1 METNSINS
9 FLVLITGDIDNFMYT
24 YILVALLVFTGIYFT
39 IRTKGVQFRYIK
51 DMFTQLFEKKVDK
64 NGKAI
69 SSFQAMMVSTGSRVG
84 TGNIAGIAT
93 ALAMG
98 GPGALFWM
106 WVMALIGG
114 ASAFIESTLAQI
126 FKIRGKDGQF
136 RGGPAYY
143 IQQGL
148 GKRWMGIVFAVS
160 LIACYVVGFNEL
172 QAYNAASGL
181 EYYIPDYATNGA
193 AVVLGVVFTI
203 ATAAVI
209 FGGQKRIS
217 VINSWV
223 VPIMALA
230 YIGLGVWITFSHLNL
245 LPAAF
250 GMMFASAFDFQAI
263 FGGFAGSALML
274 GIKRGLF
281 SNEAGMGSAPNRC
294 SNSIG
299 LASREARP
307 GADAFGLYR
316 YALHL
321 HVFGHDRVGVHG
333 SGSPDGSWI
342 EWHAARPDGGL
353 SLCGRC
359 GDRLHHRG
367 GVLVRLHQLD
377 RQLLLCGVQFE
388 VHLRRS

>member
-1 METNSINS
+1 METNNINS

-181 EYYIPDYATNGA
+181 EGRVHHRYCCCYLWRPEAYFGHQFVGRAYHGA
-193 AVVLGVVFTI
+193 CLYWLGRLDHVL
-203 ATAAVI
+203 A
-209 FGGQKRIS
+209 S
-217 VINSWV
+217 E
-223 VPIMALA
+223 LA
-230 YIGLGVWITFSHLNL
+230 
-245 LPAAF
+245 
-250 GMMFASAFDFQAI
+250 
-263 FGGFAGSALML
+263 AGSF
-274 GIKRGLF
+274 RNDVRF
-281 SNEAGMGSAPNRC
+281 C
-294 SNSIG
+294 
-299 LASREARP
+299 
-307 GADAFGLYR
+307 
-316 YALHL
+316 
-321 HVFGHDRVGVHG
+321 
-333 SGSPDGSWI
+333 
-342 EWHAARPDGGL
+342 
-353 SLCGRC
+353 
-359 GDRLHHRG
+359 
-367 GVLVRLHQLD
+367 VRLSGDIRWVCRVCFDVGYQAWSVL
-377 RQLLLCGVQFE
+377 Q
-388 VHLRRS
+388 

>member
-1 METNSINS
+1 METNNINS

-143 IQQGL
+143 IQTG
-148 GKRWMGIVFAVS
+148 AS
-160 LIACYVVGFNEL
+160 L
-172 QAYNAASGL
+172 
-181 EYYIPDYATNGA
+181 
-193 AVVLGVVFTI
+193 
-203 ATAAVI
+203 
-209 FGGQKRIS
+209 
-217 VINSWV
+217 
-223 VPIMALA
+223 
-230 YIGLGVWITFSHLNL
+230 
-245 LPAAF
+245 
-250 GMMFASAFDFQAI
+250 
-263 FGGFAGSALML
+263 
-274 GIKRGLF
+274 
-281 SNEAGMGSAPNRC
+281 
-294 SNSIG
+294 
-299 LASREARP
+299 
-307 GADAFGLYR
+307 
-316 YALHL
+316 
-321 HVFGHDRVGVHG
+321 
-333 SGSPDGSWI
+333 
-342 EWHAARPDGGL
+342 
-353 SLCGRC
+353 
-359 GDRLHHRG
+359 
-367 GVLVRLHQLD
+367 
-377 RQLLLCGVQFE
+377 
-388 VHLRRS
+388 

>member
-51 DMFTQLFEKKVDK
+51 DMFAQLFEKKVDK

-148 GKRWMGIVFAVS
+148 GKRWMASCSRSRSLPVMWWASTNCKLIMLLLVWNITS
-160 LIACYVVGFNEL
+160 LIMRPMVL
-172 QAYNAASGL
+172 RWSWGL
-181 EYYIPDYATNGA
+181 CSPSLPLLLSLE
-193 AVVLGVVFTI
+193 VRSVFRSSI
-203 ATAAVI
+203 R
-209 FGGQKRIS
+209 GSYPSWRLPIS
-217 VINSWV
+217 AW
-223 VPIMALA
+223 
-230 YIGLGVWITFSHLNL
+230 
-245 LPAAF
+245 AF
-250 GMMFASAFDFQAI
+250 G
-263 FGGFAGSALML
+263 
-274 GIKRGLF
+274 
-281 SNEAGMGSAPNRC
+281 
-294 SNSIG
+294 
-299 LASREARP
+299 SRSR
-307 GADAFGLYR
+307 
-316 YALHL
+316 
-321 HVFGHDRVGVHG
+321 
-333 SGSPDGSWI
+333 I
-342 EWHAARPDGGL
+342 
-353 SLCGRC
+353 
-359 GDRLHHRG
+359 
-367 GVLVRLHQLD
+367 
-377 RQLLLCGVQFE
+377 
-388 VHLRRS
+388 